1 MTKKGD
7 QISAVLERAKD
18 AAVDYYDLTG
28 KPLGIT
34 GEIGEFYASKYLK
47 LDLAEARTPG
57 YDATDKSKR
66 RRKIQIKSRAVEEA
80 KPLGG
85 QRVGKINLEHEFD
98 VVLLVLMNKRFE
110 LMQIHE
116 ADRAAVKKALTK
128 PGSKAR
134 NERGSLAVSQFIRIG
149 KQVWPK

>member
-1 MTKKGD
+1 MTKKSN
-7 QISAVLERAKD
+7 QIRAVLERAKD
-18 AAVDYYDLTG
+18 AAVEYYDLTG

-47 LDLAEARTPG
+47 LDLAEARTTG
-57 YDATDKSKR
+57 YDASDKDG
-66 RRKIQIKSRAVEEA
+66 RKLEIKSRAIDEE
-80 KPLGG
+80 KPRGG
-85 QRVGKINLEHEFD
+85 QRIGRINLKHEFD